1 MSLFEFYPKYN
12 SFKEYLKKSDKPTAT
27 WKIILLYPLA
37 LLGIFL
43 ATMIVKCVVKSI
55 AISESFK
62 HPSSKYK
69 KVVRKGVLWDTT
81 EYHQK

>member
-1 MSLFEFYPKYN
+1 MSLFQFYPKYS
-12 SFKEYLKKSDKPTAT
+12 SFKEYLKKSDNPMAT

-43 ATMIVKCVVKSI
+43 VTITVVGIVK
-55 AISESFK
+55 AISSSESCK
-62 HPSSKYK
+62 YPSSKYK

-81 EYHQK
+81 EYHER